1 MIRLA
6 NIIDISNLRFCWNDK
21 SDFEFCID
29 NFQVPEGETLFLHG
43 PSGSGKTTLLSL
55 LCGVISAD
63 SGQLNILEQ
72 DFTKMSSAKR
82 DQFRADHIGVIFQM
96 FNLIPYLTTIENVTL
111 ACHFSPL
118 RSKKALQN
126 SATIEDEAK
135 RLLAHLDMIDE
146 DLLHKPVNELSI
158 GQQQR
163 VAAARALM
171 GSPEIIVA
179 DEPTS
184 SLDANRCHG
193 FLELLFKECQESGS
207 TLVFVSHDMRL
218 KSEFARSVQLNRQ
231 AITDGKYQV
240 SLNAEVQA

>member
-1 MIRLA
+1 MNDVI
-6 NIIDISNLRFCWNDK
+6 NISNLKFAWNEQA
-21 SDFEFCID
+21 DFEFNID
-29 NFQVPEGETLFLHG
+29 NFNVVKGERLFLRG

-55 LCGVISAD
+55 LCGVTSAN
-63 SGQLNILEQ
+63 SGELNLLGKNLTNMTGAE
-72 DFTKMSSAKR
+72 R
-82 DQFRADHIGVIFQM
+82 DQIRADHIGVIFQM

-118 RSKKALQN
+118 RKQRALQK
-126 SATIEDEAK
+126 SATVEAEAI
-135 RLLAHLDMIDE
+135 RLLSHLDMGDE
-146 DLLHKPVNELSI
+146 NLLHKTVSELSI

-184 SLDANRCHG
+184 SLDADRCQS
-193 FLELLFKECQESGS
+193 FLNLLFQECKAAGS

-218 KSEFARSVQLNRQ
+218 QQDFDRSVSLKRSM
-231 AITDGKYQV
+231 IESGKDIVTIESQGG
-240 SLNAEVQA
+240 L